1 MEKLLKLYK
10 KISGSGYDPFPD
22 RINQAVIYDFEYDSK
37 RMGNAPTITA
47 EMMYPN
53 CLDDLWSDDVYVE
66 FNGERYYI
74 MNIPSSSY
82 SNESC
87 MFKHSMTFVSER
99 KILENVYFKDGILTD
114 FQFFGDIMMFIGY
127 MNRSMTND
135 GLTYECITDN
145 GITSEE
151 LLITIENMTLKEALD
166 YAFECYDIPYYF
178 GGNKKIHFGYYENE
192 IADVFAYG
200 STNALLS
207 INRENSTEKI
217 INKITGVGSSEN
229 IPYYY
234 PNFNVSGEHHV
245 TYDPPEL
252 YTNIDNINFKK
263 LDNYTNLRDGGIIT
277 FRKASGED
285 NGVYDFTNNEWLLY
299 IGNDLA
305 AKNYEYEGYK
315 SFNGDFE
322 NYWVQVNKDFTTFN
336 IDFIFYFIV
345 TTDSFFLF
353 DKKFNFTIDYL
364 KTGFYFQ
371 LKEIISINDA
381 SVEVREWISDTQINY
396 INQGDGIIN
405 VYLSAGFYKITFKK
419 TIAVYSLGISNL
431 IATEFKINLNPRFS
445 TSSGIATGTQYSLQ
459 DVGISGYSQDYSFEE
474 HKIISSND
482 IRVNSILRIRI
493 FLKEFTYASLNTIIK
508 AKWDI
513 ENEWNDFPSKSIEI
527 ISPEGNILNDY
538 SLSENGIIS
547 FRSGST
553 YGIWNVHI
561 DTIINMQNNNSQI
574 RQGISFKYN
583 SNLTRLHIPYN
594 HFIFDDNSNK
604 EKPAKVGVYFHD
616 EDTVPDN
623 AKLII
628 SETVDWI
635 TPKSN
640 LMPSIYRGTL
650 GKECFYEALNN
661 TWLDKDGQFYDFTNI
676 YTADK
681 AKEHIEDFDDVKPT
695 IVGVKNSNGE
705 NINIFKEFAFD
716 LNDNNEWETEG
727 DTQTLKHSYFFGK
740 LRKFD
745 GPNGFNLFQQAI
757 ESGEMTITMTS
768 GLCGSC
774 DFVIGVND
782 DGENTVQVD
791 NNGDLLRDDDGNVK
805 FGAPQERQQDTSQYE
820 VWVAL
825 KKDENSFGEIL
836 PDQEKYIIP
845 QQDVDT
851 FVLTNILLPDAYILN
866 AEKQLEYKLLDY
878 MLENNVDKF
887 DFSIDFSRIYLALNP
902 QILAKINENALIN
915 VEYNGIVNKLYVSSF
930 SYNMSEDEALPKITV
945 ELEERLT
952 KKENIL
958 QRTKKEINK
967 NINVLVKNVTNQS
980 TIINGGSNVSQTEE
994 LEWGTIV

>member
-10 KISGSGYDPFPD
+10 KTSGGGYDAFPD

-47 EMMYPN
+47 DMMYPN

-87 MFKHSMTFVSER
+87 MFKHSMTFESER
-99 KILENVYFKDGILTD
+99 KILENVYFKDGILTS

-127 MNRSMTND
+127 MNKSMTND
-135 GLTYECITDN
+135 ELAYECIIDD

-166 YAFECYDIPYYF
+166 YAFERYDIPYYF
-178 GGNKKIHFGYYENE
+178 VGNKKIHFGYYENE
-192 IADVFAYG
+192 IAEVFAYG

-234 PNFNVSGEHHV
+234 PNFNASGEHHV

-263 LDNYTNLRDGGIIT
+263 LDNYTNLRDGGILT

-285 NGVYDFTNNEWLLY
+285 NGVYDFTNNGWKLY
-299 IGNDLA
+299 INDKLA
-305 AKNYEYEGYK
+305 VFDNKFQGGFGETPTNNNK
-315 SFNGDFE
+315 FTVKCILDFNFSFN
-322 NYWVQVNKDFTTFN
+322 YSILFN
-336 IDFIFYFIV
+336 TNFSVRLNSSYYPFY
-345 TTDSFFLF
+345 
-353 DKKFNFTIDYL
+353 YE
-364 KTGFYFQ
+364 
-371 LKEIISINDA
+371 EIPDNLD
-381 SVEVREWISDTQINY
+381 
-396 INQGDGIIN
+396 IIN
-405 VYLSAGFYKITFKK
+405 VDTNESVPFTRINDPATNTWRGLIKTNLTNGNFRIILNKEIQFPAGANIYEVLYKLDFNPQFSNT
-419 TIAVYSLGISNL
+419 GIDYYFWGFDNNVNHS
-431 IATEFKINLNPRFS
+431 E
-445 TSSGIATGTQYSLQ
+445 
-459 DVGISGYSQDYSFEE
+459 DYSFEKNYYQSINDDLSSE
-474 HKIISSND
+474 ISLEIYLN
-482 IRVNSILRIRI
+482 LQ
-493 FLKEFTYASLNTIIK
+493 KYTYVYLDSFIK
-508 AKWDI
+508 ASWL
-513 ENEWNDFPSKSIEI
+513 NLNDWHVFYPLGIEI
-527 ISPEGNILNDY
+527 KDSQNNIVNYNLDNGN
-538 SLSENGIIS
+538 IS
-547 FRSGST
+547 FRTGSSFDL
-553 YGIWNVHI
+553 YKI
-561 DTIINMQNNNSQI
+561 TIRTFINMELPKLPDGYLGSYQE
-574 RQGISFKYN
+574 GISFKYN

-791 NNGDLLRDDDGNVK
+791 DNGDLLRGDDGNVK

-845 QQDVDT
+845 QAGVDT
-851 FVLTNILLPDAYILN
+851 FVFTNILLPDAYILN

-952 KKENIL
+952 EKENIL
-958 QRTKKEINK
+958 QKTKKEINK